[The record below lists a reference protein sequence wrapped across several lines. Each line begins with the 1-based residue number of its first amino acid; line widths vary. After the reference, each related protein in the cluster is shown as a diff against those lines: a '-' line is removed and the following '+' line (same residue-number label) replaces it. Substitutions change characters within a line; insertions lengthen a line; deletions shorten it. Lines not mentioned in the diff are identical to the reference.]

1 MSDYVNDMSTLQL
14 WIAGNLVSLV
24 LWLGIVLP
32 LGYRLLL
39 VPWGL
44 APFWTRMAE
53 DKAAAVM
60 LVLLLSVLGAAT
72 VYIGVV
78 GLVFVLMVAIF
89 KAIFLV
95 ARIALP
101 RREGHSSPR

>member
-1 MSDYVNDMSTLQL
+1 MSDYLNDMPTLQL
-14 WIAGNLVSLV
+14 WIVGNLVSLV

-39 VPWGL
+39 VPWAS

-53 DKAAAVM
+53 DKAAVM
-60 LVLLLSVLGAAT
+60 LVLLLSAVGIAT
-72 VYIGVV
+72 VYIGIV

-89 KAIFLV
+89 KAVFFV
-95 ARIALP
+95 ARIGLP
-101 RREGHSSPR
+101 R

>member
-1 MSDYVNDMSTLQL
+1 MSDYVNDMPMLNL
-14 WIAGNLVSLV
+14 LIAGNLLSLV

-39 VPWGL
+39 VPWAS

-60 LVLLLSVLGAAT
+60 LVLMLTVFGSAT
-72 VYIGVV
+72 VTFAIG
-78 GLVFVLMVAIF
+78 GLVFLMLVTIF
-89 KAIFLV
+89 KVIFSL
-95 ARIALP
+95 ARIGLP
-101 RREGHSSPR
+101 R

>member
-1 MSDYVNDMSTLQL
+1 MSDYVNDMPMLNL
-14 WIAGNLVSLV
+14 LIAGNLLSLV

-39 VPWGL
+39 VPWAS

-60 LVLLLSVLGAAT
+60 LVLMLTVFGSAT
-72 VYIGVV
+72 VHIGIV
-78 GLVFVLMVAIF
+78 GLVFVLLVAIF
-89 KAIFLV
+89 KAIFSL
-95 ARIALP
+95 ARIGFP
-101 RREGHSSPR
+101 R

>member
-1 MSDYVNDMSTLQL
+1 MSDYLNDMPTLQV
-14 WIAGNLVSLV
+14 WIVGNLVSLV

-39 VPWGL
+39 VPWAS

-60 LVLLLSVLGAAT
+60 LVLLLSAVGIAT
-72 VYIGVV
+72 VYIGIV

-89 KAIFLV
+89 KAVFFV
-95 ARIALP
+95 ARIGLP
-101 RREGHSSPR
+101 R